1 MGNIYSS
8 NIGDIKESWIL
19 RITLNAGEQP
29 LPNTIDFGRATI
41 GINYCLYNESE
52 FKAKLPVHP
61 DLKKIETVEKNSV
74 MFEPECAQQLKVSA
88 QSPMPF
94 EFPITKTEYAEAHSL
109 VIWAD
114 PFASAAFFGGGYWKG
129 VLIIE
134 NVSNYK
140 HDESDGI
147 INKHVIGVTVKVAQS
162 VVSYFLDLVEKY
174 SASNFEP
181 LKEIHDAIKNG
192 DQDALGK
199 LGVMGVSI
207 DSNNSFLKATRN
219 DSGELLAGDWGV
231 DLYDKDYWISESKNA
246 KDSSDVKWGESN
258 ISIYDFKTPIKKL
271 YGEMMRIGNDS
282 RIYSNEG
289 FSNLN
294 WGIIGYQ
301 LEVGPDRMIRYA
313 HMDIFSGDQTHDDAA
328 TRDGQ
333 KAAENAANT
342 STGGATTY
350 PRKLDRRALFL
361 FTVNAISTNDLYTYV
376 GVEKYQKQK
385 KEQLEKER
393 QKFMNK
399 EWYP

>member
-1 MGNIYSS
+1 
-8 NIGDIKESWIL
+8 
-19 RITLNAGEQP
+19 
-29 LPNTIDFGRATI
+29 
-41 GINYCLYNESE
+41 
-52 FKAKLPVHP
+52 
-61 DLKKIETVEKNSV
+61 
-74 MFEPECAQQLKVSA
+74 
-88 QSPMPF
+88 
-94 EFPITKTEYAEAHSL
+94 
-109 VIWAD
+109 
-114 PFASAAFFGGGYWKG
+114 
-129 VLIIE
+129 
-134 NVSNYK
+134 
-140 HDESDGI
+140 
-147 INKHVIGVTVKVAQS
+147 
-162 VVSYFLDLVEKY
+162 
-174 SASNFEP
+174 
-181 LKEIHDAIKNG
+181 
-192 DQDALGK
+192 
-199 LGVMGVSI
+199 
-207 DSNNSFLKATRN
+207 
-219 DSGELLAGDWGV
+219 
-231 DLYDKDYWISESKNA
+231 
-246 KDSSDVKWGESN
+246 
-258 ISIYDFKTPIKKL
+258 
-271 YGEMMRIGNDS
+271 MRIGNDS